1 MDQLGGDQWAGV
13 VLAAGDGVRMKSRL
27 SKVLHPVCGKELVR
41 YPVDLMGQLGIN
53 RVVVVVSPSN
63 RAAVREVLGDELE
76 YITQPLV
83 TGTADALS
91 LTGELL
97 KGRADHLLVLAA
109 DAPLVRADS
118 ARRLMASHL
127 DSAGDMTLLTCKVE
141 SARDFGRVLRDENG
155 RVAEIVE
162 AAEWTGPVDEPADV
176 NGSVYCFRNEW
187 LWTNLDSVGA
197 TPQKERYLTALAGI
211 GVSQGAAILGIDTA
225 DPSELMGVNNRLQ
238 LSQVEAVLRQRIRE
252 EWMLAGVTITD
263 PPSVYIDAGVTIGQ
277 DTVILPNTM
286 ITGHS
291 VIGEQC
297 EIGPGSVI
305 RDSRLGDR
313 CRATHSVLEQSTM
326 EDEVDIGPFSHLRPG
341 AYLESGVHLGNF
353 VEVKESRFAA
363 GAVMGHFGYVGD
375 ASIGARVNVGAG
387 MVTCNY
393 DGKDKHRTTIEEG
406 AFIGCDTMLVA
417 PVTVGAEAVTGAGAV
432 VIEDVP
438 AGRLAVGIPAKIKVR
453 KPINN

>member
-1 MDQLGGDQWAGV
+1 MDQWAGV

-27 SKVLHPVCGKELVR
+27 SKVLHLVCGKEMVR
-41 YPVDLMGQLGIN
+41 YPVDLMGQLGIK

-63 RAAVREVLGDELE
+63 GPAVREALGDELD
-76 YITQPLV
+76 YVTQPEV
-83 TGTADALS
+83 KGTADALS
-91 LTGELL
+91 RSGQLL
-97 KGRADHLLVLAA
+97 KGQAEHLLVLTA

-118 ARRLMASHL
+118 ARSLIASHF
-127 DSAGDMTLLTCKVE
+127 DSAGDMTLLTCKVK
-141 SARDFGRVLRDENG
+141 SGQDFGRVLRDDTG

-162 AAEWTGPVDEPADV
+162 AADWTGGGDEPAEV
-176 NGSVYCFRNEW
+176 NGSVYCFRNDW
-187 LWTNLDSVGA
+187 LWNNIDRVGTA
-197 TPQKERYLTALAGI
+197 PKGERYITSLAGI
-211 GVSQGAAILGIDTA
+211 AASQGAGLLGIDTA

-238 LSQVEAVLRQRIRE
+238 LSQVEAVLRQRICE
-252 EWMLAGVTITD
+252 EWMLGGVTIAD
-263 PPSVYIDAGVTIGQ
+263 PASVYIDADVTIGR

-313 CRATHSVLEQSTM
+313 CRATYSVLEESTM

-375 ASIGARVNVGAG
+375 AFIGARVNVGAG

-393 DGKDKHRTTIEEG
+393 DGKNKHRTNIEEG

-438 AGRLAVGIPAKIKVR
+438 AGRLAVGIPAKIKER
-453 KPINN
+453 KPITN